1 MAPALP
7 PCASNPA
14 LPVLHRATCKST
26 ALEANQ
32 RRGENKGAGS
42 STVRTSS
49 RVEGTPGQAP
59 VPSAPFPAVWW
70 EARCRASRGNPTDR
84 EVRPPTVQSRFLP
97 RHLCTSRARAVGA
110 SRQQG
115 ARRRR
120 APLCFAPVPSAESP
134 GDRALPWR
142 RAPRAAACS
151 ALPARR
157 CGPGGGSRACSAW
170 SGGPAATGSL
180 FAPRR
185 KKTLI
190 RIIFPS
196 IAALNV
202 CKFSDVL
209 LLVLLCR
216 EALKFL
222 VQLVFPKVAAVMGK
236 NCPEAEETL
245 LIDIATNSCKV
256 RIQGD
261 KAPERL
267 FEIPDE
273 ECCLGFLSEVQSIQE
288 AHLKA
293 SLPEPKDSAIWHQ
306 VEKSLTGL
314 SPGALGF
321 EDDFNTLSL
330 EKKRNME
337 NHQTGSRREPPPPP
351 VPQNKQFHREKEGT
365 SRDQPKVT
373 NTMRKMFL
381 PSTQSGQREGLI
393 KHVLAKREK
402 AYINLQNFRFFVG
415 TWNVNGQ
422 SPDSFL
428 NPWLVCDMEPPDF
441 YCIGFQELDLSTEAF
456 FYLDSTKEQEWL
468 SAVERS
474 LHPKAKY
481 KKVQM
486 VRLVGMML
494 LIFAQIDHL
503 SNIREIVTE
512 SVGTG
517 VMGKMGN
524 KGGVAIRFMFYNTT
538 FCVVNSHLAAHVE
551 DFERR
556 NQDYKD
562 ICARMS
568 FMVSGDS
575 ICELNIMKHDVVIWL
590 GDLNYRLCLLDASE
604 VKNLISKNELQKLLT
619 YDQLNIQ
626 RTQKKAFA
634 DFMEGDIKFIPTYKY
649 DSKTDRW
656 DSSGKCRVP
665 AWCDRILW
673 RGGNISQL
681 RYSSHMDLKTSD
693 HKPVSALF
701 CIGVKVVDEQKY
713 RKLFEDI
720 VRIMDRMENDFLPSL
735 ELSRREFEFE
745 NVKFRQLQKQKFQ
758 ITNNGQ
764 VTCHF
769 SFIPKLNDNHYCKP
783 WLRAEPCEGY
793 LEPEES
799 TEISLDVYVS
809 KDSVTLLNSGEDKI
823 EDILVLHLDRG
834 KDYFL
839 TISGTYLPSCFGT
852 SLEALCRM
860 KRPIREVPVTKLI
873 DLEEDSFSEKEK
885 SILQM
890 GSLDSEESSEAPLQV
905 PKEIWLLVDHLFKH
919 ALHQEDLFQTPGMQE
934 ELEQIIDCL
943 DTSIPETIPGSNH
956 SVAEALLIFLEA
968 LPEPVIC
975 YELYQRCLEGSH
987 SSRLCRQVILQ
998 LPSCHRSVFRYLMSF
1013 LRELLKYSEDNNI
1026 SAAMIAALFSSLLL
1040 RPPPNLMAKQTQ
1052 QDRQRAINFLYSF
1065 LLTGDEE

>member
-1 MAPALP
+1 IVIH
-7 PCASNPA
+7 SQE
-14 LPVLHRATCKST
+14 K
-26 ALEANQ
+26 
-32 RRGENKGAGS
+32 ENSDPDYIPINSHFK
-42 STVRTSS
+42 
-49 RVEGTPGQAP
+49 
-59 VPSAPFPAVWW
+59 
-70 EARCRASRGNPTDR
+70 C
-84 EVRPPTVQSRFLP
+84 VQ
-97 RHLCTSRARAVGA
+97 
-110 SRQQG
+110 
-115 ARRRR
+115 
-120 APLCFAPVPSAESP
+120 
-134 GDRALPWR
+134 
-142 RAPRAAACS
+142 
-151 ALPARR
+151 
-157 CGPGGGSRACSAW
+157 
-170 SGGPAATGSL
+170 
-180 FAPRR
+180 
-185 KKTLI
+185 
-190 RIIFPS
+190 
-196 IAALNV
+196 
-202 CKFSDVL
+202 
-209 LLVLLCR
+209 
-216 EALKFL
+216 
-222 VQLVFPKVAAVMGK
+222 
-236 NCPEAEETL
+236 EAEETL
-245 LIDIATNSCKV
+245 LIDIATNTGCKV

-261 KAPERL
+261 ETAERL

-273 ECCLGFLSEVQSIQE
+273 ERCLGFLSEVQSIQE
-288 AHLKA
+288 AQLKA
-293 SLPEPKDSAIWHQ
+293 ALPERKDSASWYQ
-306 VEKSLTGL
+306 VEKSLSDL
-314 SPGALGF
+314 SQASSSEALGF

-330 EKKRNME
+330 EEKRNVQ
-337 NHQTGSRREPPPPP
+337 NHQTGSHREPPPPP
-351 VPQNKQFHREKEGT
+351 VPQNRQFHREREGA

-381 PSTQSGQREGLI
+381 PSTQSGQREGVI
-393 KHVLAKREK
+393 KHLLAKREK
-402 AYINLQNFRFFVG
+402 AYVNLRNFRFFVG

-422 SPDSFL
+422 SPDSSL
-428 NPWLVCDMEPPDF
+428 EPWLMCDTEPPDF

-456 FYLDSTKEQEWL
+456 FYLDSAKEQEWL
-468 SAVERS
+468 AAVEKS
-474 LHPKAKY
+474 LHPQAKY

-494 LIFAQIDHL
+494 LIFARKDQL
-503 SNIREIVTE
+503 SNIREIMTE

-517 VMGKMGN
+517 IMGKMGN
-524 KGGVAIRFMFYNTT
+524 KGGVAVRFVFHNTT
-538 FCVVNSHLAAHVE
+538 FCIVNSHLAAHVE

-568 FMVSGDS
+568 FVTPDESLPQ
-575 ICELNIMKHDVVIWL
+575 LNIMKHDVVIWL
-590 GDLNYRLCLLDASE
+590 GDLNYRLCLPDASE
-604 VKNLISKNELQKLLT
+604 VKNLISKNELQKLLG

-634 DFMEGDIKFIPTYKY
+634 DFTEGEIKFIPTYKY

-673 RGGNISQL
+673 RGGNINQL
-681 RYSSHMDLKTSD
+681 RYCSHMDLKTSD

-701 CIGVKVVDEQKY
+701 HIGVKVVDEQKY

-735 ELSRREFEFE
+735 ELSRREFKFE

-769 SFIPKLNDNHYCKP
+769 SFIPKLNDSHYCKP

-793 LEPEES
+793 LEPDES
-799 TEISLDVYVS
+799 TDISLDVYVS

-860 KRPIREVPVTKLI
+860 RRPIREVPVTKLI
-873 DLEEDSFSEKEK
+873 DLVSSRFPETLCALCHQEK
-885 SILQM
+885 SVLPL
-890 GSLDSEESSEAPLQV
+890 GSMDSEEGSGVPLQV

-919 ALHQEDLFQTPGMQE
+919 ACHQEDLFQTPGMQE

-975 YELYQRCLEGSH
+975 YELYQRCLDWSH
-987 SSRLCRQVILQ
+987 NSRLCQQAIVQ
-998 LPSCHRSVFRYLMSF
+998 LPRCHRRVFWYLMSF
-1013 LRELLKYSEDNNI
+1013 LRELLKYSEDNNV
-1026 SAAMIAALFSSLLL
+1026 SVAMIAALFSSLLL

-1052 QDRQRAINFLYSF
+1052 QDRQRAINFLCSF
-1065 LLTGDEE
+1065 LRAGDEE

>member
-1 MAPALP
+1 IIVH
-7 PCASNPA
+7 SQD
-14 LPVLHRATCKST
+14 K
-26 ALEANQ
+26 
-32 RRGENKGAGS
+32 ENS
-42 STVRTSS
+42 DLDYI
-49 RVEGTPGQAP
+49 PI
-59 VPSAPFPAVWW
+59 
-70 EARCRASRGNPTDR
+70 N
-84 EVRPPTVQSRFLP
+84 SRFK
-97 RHLCTSRARAVGA
+97 C
-110 SRQQG
+110 
-115 ARRRR
+115 
-120 APLCFAPVPSAESP
+120 
-134 GDRALPWR
+134 
-142 RAPRAAACS
+142 
-151 ALPARR
+151 
-157 CGPGGGSRACSAW
+157 
-170 SGGPAATGSL
+170 
-180 FAPRR
+180 
-185 KKTLI
+185 
-190 RIIFPS
+190 
-196 IAALNV
+196 
-202 CKFSDVL
+202 
-209 LLVLLCR
+209 
-216 EALKFL
+216 
-222 VQLVFPKVAAVMGK
+222 VQ
-236 NCPEAEETL
+236 EAEETL
-245 LIDIATNSCKV
+245 LIDIATNTGCKV
-256 RIQGD
+256 RVQGEEM
-261 KAPERL
+261 AERL

-273 ECCLGFLSEVQSIQE
+273 ERCLAFLSEVQSIHE
-288 AHLKA
+288 AHLKG
-293 SLPEPKDSAIWHQ
+293 SLPQPKDSASWHQ
-306 VEKSLTGL
+306 VEKNLPGL
-314 SPGALGF
+314 SQASSSGALGF
-321 EDDFNTLSL
+321 EDDFSTLGL
-330 EKKRNME
+330 EERRNLQ

-351 VPQNKQFHREKEGT
+351 VPSNRQFHRERESA
-365 SRDQPKVT
+365 SRDQPRVT

-402 AYINLQNFRFFVG
+402 AYVNLHNFRFFVG

-422 SPDSFL
+422 SPDSSL
-428 NPWLVCDMEPPDF
+428 EPWLVCDAEPPDF
-441 YCIGFQELDLSTEAF
+441 YCVGFQELDLSTEAF
-456 FYLDSTKEQEWL
+456 FYFDSSKEQEWL
-468 SAVERS
+468 AAVEKS
-474 LHPKAKY
+474 LHPQAKY
-481 KKVQM
+481 KKVQV

-494 LIFAQIDHL
+494 LIFAKRDQL

-517 VMGKMGN
+517 IMGKMGN
-524 KGGVAIRFMFYNTT
+524 KGGVAVRFVFHNTT
-538 FCVVNSHLAAHVE
+538 FCIVNSHLAAHVE

-568 FMVSGDS
+568 FMTPDDS
-575 ICELNIMKHDVVIWL
+575 LPQLNIMKHDVVIWL
-590 GDLNYRLCLLDASE
+590 GDLNYRLCLPDASE
-604 VKNLISKNELQKLLT
+604 VKSLISKNELQKLLT

-634 DFMEGDIKFIPTYKY
+634 DFTEGEIKFIPTYKY

-673 RGGNISQL
+673 RGTNISQL
-681 RYSSHMDLKTSD
+681 RYCSHMDLKTSD

-701 CIGVKVVDEQKY
+701 RIGVKVVDEQKY

-769 SFIPKLNDNHYCKP
+769 SFIPKLNDSHYCKP

-793 LEPEES
+793 LEPAES
-799 TEISLDVYVS
+799 MDISLDVYVS

-860 KRPIREVPVTKLI
+860 RRPIREVPVTKLI
-873 DLEEDSFSEKEK
+873 DLVSFPQSSRALCHQEK
-885 SILQM
+885 SVLQM
-890 GSLDSEESSEAPLQV
+890 GSLDSEEAGGTPLQV

-919 ALHQEDLFQTPGMQE
+919 ACHQEDLFQTPGMQE

-975 YELYQRCLEGSH
+975 YELYQRCLDWSH
-987 SSRLCRQVILQ
+987 NSQLCRQVIFQ
-998 LPSCHRSVFRYLMSF
+998 LPRCHRNVFRYLMLF
-1013 LRELLKYSEDNNI
+1013 LRELLRYSEENNVT
-1026 SAAMIAALFSSLLL
+1026 AAMIAALFSSLLL
-1040 RPPPNLMAKQTQ
+1040 RPPPNLLAKQTQ
-1052 QDRQRAINFLYSF
+1052 QDRQRAISFLHSF

>member
-1 MAPALP
+1 MRTAGNLP
-7 PCASNPA
+7 GTLVGRCLSRFC
-14 LPVLHRATCKST
+14 LPEPLGMYRCK
-26 ALEANQ
+26 LELFVPV
-32 RRGENKGAGS
+32 RPLMAGS
-42 STVRTSS
+42 RLCHYESS
-49 RVEGTPGQAP
+49 IT
-59 VPSAPFPAVWW
+59 
-70 EARCRASRGNPTDR
+70 
-84 EVRPPTVQSRFLP
+84 
-97 RHLCTSRARAVGA
+97 
-110 SRQQG
+110 
-115 ARRRR
+115 
-120 APLCFAPVPSAESP
+120 
-134 GDRALPWR
+134 
-142 RAPRAAACS
+142 
-151 ALPARR
+151 
-157 CGPGGGSRACSAW
+157 
-170 SGGPAATGSL
+170 
-180 FAPRR
+180 
-185 KKTLI
+185 
-190 RIIFPS
+190 
-196 IAALNV
+196 AALLMLF
-202 CKFSDVL
+202 FS
-209 LLVLLCR
+209 
-216 EALKFL
+216 FL
-222 VQLVFPKVAAVMGK
+222 
-236 NCPEAEETL
+236 EAEETL
-245 LIDIATNSCKV
+245 LIDIATNTGCKV

-261 KAPERL
+261 AAPERL

-273 ECCLGFLSEVQSIQE
+273 ERCLGFLSEVQSIQE

-293 SLPEPKDSAIWHQ
+293 SLPEPKDSAVWHQ
-306 VEKSLTGL
+306 VERSLPGL

-330 EKKRNME
+330 EEKRNMQ

-351 VPQNKQFHREKEGT
+351 IPQNKQFHREREGT
-365 SRDQPKVT
+365 SREQPKVT
-373 NTMRKMFL
+373 NTMRRMFL
-381 PSTQSGQREGLI
+381 PSTQAGQREGLI

-402 AYINLQNFRFFVG
+402 AYINLHNFRFFVG

-428 NPWLVCDMEPPDF
+428 SPWLVYDTEPPDF

-468 SAVERS
+468 AAVERS

-486 VRLVGMML
+486 IRLVGMML
-494 LIFAQIDHL
+494 LIFAKKDHL

-517 VMGKMGN
+517 VMGKMVSHPGQLVASLCPCRKWHSLVWFTCAIPAPCSNPTGPSCPQGN

-568 FMVSGDS
+568 FLIPSS
-575 ICELNIMKHDVVIWL
+575 ESLAELNIMKHDVVIWL
-590 GDLNYRLCLLDASE
+590 GDLNYRLCLLDAGE

-673 RGGNISQL
+673 RGGDVSQL
-681 RYSSHMDLKTSD
+681 RYCSHMELKTSD

-701 CIGVKVVDEQKY
+701 RIGVKVVDEQKY

-769 SFIPKLNDNHYCKP
+769 SFIPKLNDSHYCKP

-793 LEPEES
+793 LEPDES

-809 KDSVTLLNSGEDKI
+809 KDSVTLLNSGEDRI
-823 EDILVLHLDRG
+823 EDILVLHLHRG

-839 TISGTYLPSCFGT
+839 TISGSYLPSCFGT

-873 DLEEDSFSEKEK
+873 DLEK
-885 SILQM
+885 SILQV
-890 GSLDSEESSEAPLQV
+890 GSPDSEEATEVPLQV

-975 YELYQRCLEGSH
+975 YELYQRCLESSH
-987 SSRLCRQVILQ
+987 SSRLCRKVILQ
-998 LPSCHRSVFRYLMSF
+998 LPSCHRNVFRYLMSF
-1013 LRELLKYSEDNNI
+1013 LRELLRYSEDNNV
-1026 SAAMIAALFSSLLL
+1026 SATMIAALFSSLLL
-1040 RPPPNLMAKQTQ
+1040 RPPPNLAARQSQ
-1052 QDRQRAINFLYSF
+1052 QERQRAISFLHSF

>member
-1 MAPALP
+1 MEPPAAAWGLL
-7 PCASNPA
+7 S
-14 LPVLHRATCKST
+14 V
-26 ALEANQ
+26 
-32 RRGENKGAGS
+32 AG
-42 STVRTSS
+42 T
-49 RVEGTPGQAP
+49 
-59 VPSAPFPAVWW
+59 
-70 EARCRASRGNPTDR
+70 
-84 EVRPPTVQSRFLP
+84 EVRAGRREPCVLSLGRRSGRYGIVIHSQEKENADPDYIPINSRFK
-97 RHLCTSRARAVGA
+97 C
-110 SRQQG
+110 
-115 ARRRR
+115 
-120 APLCFAPVPSAESP
+120 
-134 GDRALPWR
+134 
-142 RAPRAAACS
+142 
-151 ALPARR
+151 
-157 CGPGGGSRACSAW
+157 
-170 SGGPAATGSL
+170 
-180 FAPRR
+180 
-185 KKTLI
+185 
-190 RIIFPS
+190 
-196 IAALNV
+196 
-202 CKFSDVL
+202 
-209 LLVLLCR
+209 
-216 EALKFL
+216 
-222 VQLVFPKVAAVMGK
+222 VQ
-236 NCPEAEETL
+236 EAEETL
-245 LIDIATNSCKV
+245 LIDIATNTGCKV

-261 KAPERL
+261 ETAERL

-273 ECCLGFLSEVQSIQE
+273 ERCLGFLSEVQSIQE

-293 SLPEPKDSAIWHQ
+293 SLPEPKDSASWHQ
-306 VEKSLTGL
+306 VEKTLPGL
-314 SPGALGF
+314 SQASSSGALGF
-321 EDDFNTLSL
+321 EDDFNALSL
-330 EKKRNME
+330 EEKRNMQ

-351 VPQNKQFHREKEGT
+351 VPQNRFHREREGT

-402 AYINLQNFRFFVG
+402 AYVNLHNFSFFVG

-422 SPDSFL
+422 SPDSSL
-428 NPWLVCDMEPPDF
+428 EPWLVCDAEPPDF

-456 FYLDSTKEQEWL
+456 FYFDSAKEQEWL
-468 SAVERS
+468 AAVEKS
-474 LHPKAKY
+474 LHPQAKY

-494 LIFAQIDHL
+494 LVFAKKDQL
-503 SNIREIVTE
+503 SNIREIMTE

-517 VMGKMGN
+517 IVGRMGN
-524 KGGVAIRFMFYNTT
+524 KGGVAVRFVFHNTT
-538 FCVVNSHLAAHVE
+538 FCIVNSHLAAHVE

-562 ICARMS
+562 ICARMCFVTPDES
-568 FMVSGDS
+568 LPQF
-575 ICELNIMKHDVVIWL
+575 NIMKHDVVIWL
-590 GDLNYRLCLLDASE
+590 GDLNYRLCLPDASE

-626 RTQKKAFA
+626 RTHKKAFA
-634 DFMEGDIKFIPTYKY
+634 DFIEGEIKFIPTYKY

-673 RGGNISQL
+673 RGGNINQL
-681 RYSSHMDLKTSD
+681 RYCSHMDLKTSD

-701 CIGVKVVDEQKY
+701 RIGVKVVDEQKY

-720 VRIMDRMENDFLPSL
+720 VRLMDRMENDFLPSL

-769 SFIPKLNDNHYCKP
+769 SFIPKLNDSHYCKP

-793 LEPEES
+793 LEPDES
-799 TEISLDVYVS
+799 TDISLDV
-809 KDSVTLLNSGEDKI
+809 
-823 EDILVLHLDRG
+823 
-834 KDYFL
+834 
-839 TISGTYLPSCFGT
+839 GTYLPSCFGT

-860 KRPIREVPVTKLI
+860 RRPIREVPVTKLI
-873 DLEEDSFSEKEK
+873 DLGEDSFLEKEK
-885 SILQM
+885 SVLPM
-890 GSLDSEESSEAPLQV
+890 GSLDSEEASGMPLQV

-919 ALHQEDLFQTPGMQE
+919 ACRQEDLFQTPGMQE
-934 ELEQIIDCL
+934 ELEHIIDCL

-975 YELYQRCLEGSH
+975 YELYQRCLDWSH
-987 SSRLCRQVILQ
+987 SSRLCRQVIFQ
-998 LPSCHRSVFRYLMSF
+998 LPRCHRSVFRYLMSF
-1013 LRELLKYSEDNNI
+1013 LRELLKYSEDNNV
-1026 SAAMIAALFSSLLL
+1026 SVAMIAALFSSLLL

-1065 LLTGDEE
+1065 LLAGDEE